1 MVLTQLSVATSVMMD
16 SGSNPGA
23 DPMNKISCVK
33 IYGALVWSAKFGWK
47 FLSKLKKRNWKRW
60 NVAQSP
66 VGKDLRFACQAQAA
80 ISKSKQTYFNQFRL

>member
-47 FLSKLKKRNWKRW
+47 FLSKLKNRNWK
-60 NVAQSP
+60 NYNIVNEP
-66 VGKDLRFACQAQAA
+66 
-80 ISKSKQTYFNQFRL
+80 KSKVHVYYYII